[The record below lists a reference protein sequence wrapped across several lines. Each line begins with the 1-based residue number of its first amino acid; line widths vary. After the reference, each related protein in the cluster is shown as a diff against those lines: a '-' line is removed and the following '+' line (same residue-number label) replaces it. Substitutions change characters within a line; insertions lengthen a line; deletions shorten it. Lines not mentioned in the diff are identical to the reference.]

1 MHITARSYLTAG
13 ISLTTAAA
21 LALTPLAIPANERTV
36 ALPTVT
42 SADVQLTV
50 TPGDVV
56 AFFDTVQGEIEAFN
70 AAVAQLALI
79 PSQTVVQGLES
90 AIELNN
96 EIYTTLIDATDNVT
110 LRAILETL
118 QVSADN
124 GLQSLAFAVGD
135 NGETVVY
142 SHQQIADLLSGIVT
156 GSLSNVIA
164 AAVGVLNNPLT
175 VGNYANLLSSGVVAS
190 AALVGTNTG
199 EIIRSAAHVPLE
211 LTRTQLHLASSQ
223 INNALFAVGQL
234 ITDVVAATGSEL
246 IGAVATAVESITL
259 IPAQLVLNAPFQLAN
274 NTIGAIDAG
283 LNTLLNGIVG
293 NIASEGPAALGLI
306 GIASTVLQ
314 VAINEVGTNP
324 LDPARYLEASGAL
337 IAGGFDSFN
346 LSVATAGDLARV
358 PLDLVYRVVNPEPG
372 TGSLTYS
379 VIRMNEMI
387 GTALSG
393 LLVELG
399 LPEDISNLPRLVAAQ
414 LNTAIAGGADLVV
427 DGLGFAD
434 DVIGGTT
441 GFLIDVSND
450 IENALLGDVPPP
462 ADEPEVTALAVSE
475 DSSKSQTDDDS
486 ADDIADEELQAEDEP
501 AEDEPAEDEV
511 ADEESADEKTAED
524 AAADPAE
531 DEPSEDA
538 DTTAQDAS
546 ESDETPTE
554 KTDSTS
560 TSAPAE

>member
-1 MHITARSYLTAG
+1 MQITARSYLTASV
-13 ISLTTAAA
+13 SLTAAA
-21 LALTPLAIPANERTV
+21 ALTLSPIAIPANERVTN
-36 ALPTVT
+36 LPTVT
-42 SADVQLTV
+42 MADIQLTV
-50 TPGDVV
+50 TPGDVT
-56 AFFDTVQGEIEAFN
+56 AFFDNIQAEIESFN
-70 AAVAQLALI
+70 SAVAQFALV
-79 PSQTVVQGLES
+79 PSQTVVQGLQ
-90 AIELNN
+90 AAVELNN
-96 EIYTTLIDATDNVT
+96 QIYDSLIAATDNVT
-110 LRAILETL
+110 LRAMLETL

-175 VGNYANLLSSGVVAS
+175 VGNYASLLSSGVVAS
-190 AALVGTNTG
+190 TALVGTNTG
-199 EIIRSAAHVPLE
+199 ETIRSAAHVPLE
-211 LTRTQLHLASSQ
+211 LARTQLHLASSQ
-223 INNALFAVGQL
+223 INNALFTVGGLVNVAV
-234 ITDVVAATGSEL
+234 TATGSEL

-314 VAINEVGTNP
+314 VAINEIGANP

-486 ADDIADEELQAEDEP
+486 ADDIADEELQAEDE
-501 AEDEPAEDEV
+501 V
-511 ADEESADEKTAED
+511 ADEEAVEDEAAED

-538 DTTAQDAS
+538 DTTAQGAS

>member
-1 MHITARSYLTAG
+1 MQITARSYLTASV
-13 ISLTTAAA
+13 SLTAAA
-21 LALTPLAIPANERTV
+21 ALTLSPIAIPANERVTN
-36 ALPTVT
+36 LPTVT
-42 SADVQLTV
+42 MADIQLTV
-50 TPGDVV
+50 TPGDVT
-56 AFFDTVQGEIEAFN
+56 AFFDNIQAEIESFN
-70 AAVAQLALI
+70 SAVAQFALV
-79 PSQTVVQGLES
+79 PSQTVVQGLQA

-96 EIYTTLIDATDNVT
+96 QIYDSLIAATDNVT
-110 LRAILETL
+110 LRAMLETL

-234 ITDVVAATGSEL
+234 ITDVVAATGSQL
-246 IGAVATAVESITL
+246 IGAVATAIESITL
-259 IPAQLVLNAPFQLAN
+259 IPAQLVLNTPFQLVN
-274 NTIGAIDAG
+274 NTIGAVDEG
-283 LNTLLNGIVG
+283 LNILLNGIVG
-293 NIASEGPAALGLI
+293 NVASEGPAALGLI

-314 VAINEVGTNP
+314 VAINEIGANP

-399 LPEDISNLPRLVAAQ
+399 LPEDISNLPRAVATQ
-414 LNTAIAGGADLVV
+414 LNTVISGGADLLV

-434 DVIGGTT
+434 EVIGGTT
-441 GFLIDVSND
+441 GFVIDVSND

-486 ADDIADEELQAEDEP
+486 ADDIADEELQAEDE
-501 AEDEPAEDEV
+501 V
-511 ADEESADEKTAED
+511 ADEEAVEDEAAED

-546 ESDETPTE
+546 ESDEKPTE

>member
-1 MHITARSYLTAG
+1 MQITARSSLTAG
-13 ISLTTAAA
+13 VSLTAATA
-21 LALTPLAIPANERTV
+21 LALSPIVVPANERVTN
-36 ALPTVT
+36 LPAVT
-42 SADVQLTV
+42 TADIQLTV
-50 TPGDVV
+50 TPGDVT
-56 AFFDTVQGEIEAFN
+56 AFFDNIQAEIESFN
-70 AAVAQLALI
+70 SAVAQFALI
-79 PSQTVVQGLES
+79 PSQTVVQGLQA

-96 EIYTTLIDATDNVT
+96 QIYDSLIAATNNVT
-110 LRAILETL
+110 LRAMLETL

-234 ITDVVAATGSEL
+234 ITDVVSASGSEL
-246 IGAVATAVESITL
+246 IGAVATAIESITL
-259 IPAQLVLNAPFQLAN
+259 IPAQLVLNTPFQLAN
-274 NTIGAIDAG
+274 NTIGAVDEG
-283 LNTLLNGIVG
+283 LNILLNGIVG
-293 NIASEGPAALGLI
+293 NVASVGPAALGLI

-314 VAINEVGTNP
+314 LAINEVGANP

-399 LPEDISNLPRLVAAQ
+399 LPEEISNLPRVVATQ
-414 LNTAIAGGADLVV
+414 LNTVISGGADLLV

-434 DVIGGTT
+434 EVIGGTT
-441 GFLIDVSND
+441 GFLIDVSTD
-450 IENALLGDVPPP
+450 IENALLGANTPP
-462 ADEPEVTALAVSE
+462 ADDPQVTALAVSE
-475 DSSKSQTDDDS
+475 DSGDSGVDDS
-486 ADDIADEELQAEDEP
+486 DDETAAEELPAEDEP

-511 ADEESADEKTAED
+511 ADEETLED

>member
-1 MHITARSYLTAG
+1 MQITARSYLTAG
-13 ISLTTAAA
+13 VSLTAAA
-21 LALTPLAIPANERTV
+21 ALTLSPIAIPANERVTN
-36 ALPTVT
+36 LPTVT
-42 SADVQLTV
+42 MADIQLTV
-50 TPGDVV
+50 TPGDVT
-56 AFFDTVQGEIEAFN
+56 AFFDNIQAEIESFN
-70 AAVAQLALI
+70 SAVAQFALV
-79 PSQTVVQGLES
+79 PSQTVVQGLQA

-96 EIYTTLIDATDNVT
+96 QIYDSLIAATDNVT
-110 LRAILETL
+110 LRAMLETL

-234 ITDVVAATGSEL
+234 ITDVVAATGSQL
-246 IGAVATAVESITL
+246 IGAVATAIESITL
-259 IPAQLVLNAPFQLAN
+259 IPAQLVLNTPFQLAN
-274 NTIGAIDAG
+274 NTIGAVDEG
-283 LNTLLNGIVG
+283 LNILLNGIVG
-293 NIASEGPAALGLI
+293 NVASEGPAALGLI

-314 VAINEVGTNP
+314 VAINEIGANP

-399 LPEDISNLPRLVAAQ
+399 LPEDISNLPRAVATQ
-414 LNTAIAGGADLVV
+414 LNTVISGGADLLV

-434 DVIGGTT
+434 EVIGGTT
-441 GFLIDVSND
+441 GFVIDVSTD
-450 IENALLGDVPPP
+450 IENALLGANTPP
-462 ADEPEVTALAVSE
+462 ADDPQVTALAVSE
-475 DSSKSQTDDDS
+475 GSSGDSEVDDS
-486 ADDIADEELQAEDEP
+486 ADETAAEELS
-501 AEDEPAEDEV
+501 AEDEV
-511 ADEESADEKTAED
+511 ADEESADEEAVED
-524 AAADPAE
+524 EAADPTA

>member
-1 MHITARSYLTAG
+1 MQISARSYLSAG
-13 ISLTTAAA
+13 VSLTAAAA
-21 LALTPLAIPANERTV
+21 LALTPLAIPANEQTV
-36 ALPTVT
+36 TLPTVS

-50 TPGDVV
+50 TPGDVI
-56 AFFDTVQGEIEAFN
+56 AFFDTVQAEIEAFD
-70 AAVAQLALI
+70 AAVAQLALV

-90 AIELNN
+90 AVELNN
-96 EIYTTLIDATDNVT
+96 EIYSALIDATDNVT
-110 LRAILETL
+110 LRALFETL
-118 QVSADN
+118 RVSADN
-124 GLQSLAFAVGD
+124 GLQNLSIAVGAS
-135 NGETVVY
+135 GETVVY
-142 SHQQIADLLSGIVT
+142 SHQEIADLLSGIVT

-164 AAVGVLNNPLT
+164 AVVGVMNNPLT
-175 VGNYANLLSSGVVAS
+175 FGSYANLLSSGVVAS
-190 AALVGTNTG
+190 TALVGTNTG

-211 LTRTQLHLASSQ
+211 LARTQLHLASSQ
-223 INNALFAVGQL
+223 INNALFTVGGLVNVAV
-234 ITDVVAATGSEL
+234 TATGSEL

-259 IPAQLVLNAPFQLAN
+259 IPAQLALNAPFQLAN

-314 VAINEVGTNP
+314 VAINEIGANP

-346 LSVATAGDLARV
+346 LSITTAGDLARV
-358 PLDLVYRVVNPEPG
+358 PLDLVYRVVNPQPG
-372 TGSLTYS
+372 TGSLTFS

-475 DSSKSQTDDDS
+475 DSSKSQTDDD
-486 ADDIADEELQAEDEP
+486 IADEEL
-501 AEDEPAEDEV
+501 PAEDEV
-511 ADEESADEKTAED
+511 ADEESADEEAVED
-524 AAADPAE
+524 EAADPAA
-531 DEPSEDA
+531 DEPGEDA
-538 DTTAQDAS
+538 DTTSEDAS

-554 KTDSTS
+554 KTDNTS
-560 TSAPAE
+560 TPDSSE

>member
-1 MHITARSYLTAG
+1 MQITARSSLTASV
-13 ISLTTAAA
+13 SLTAAA
-21 LALTPLAIPANERTV
+21 ALTLSPIAIPANERVTN
-36 ALPTVT
+36 LPTVT
-42 SADVQLTV
+42 MADIQLTV
-50 TPGDVV
+50 TPGDVT
-56 AFFDTVQGEIEAFN
+56 AFFDNIQAEIESFN
-70 AAVAQLALI
+70 SAVAQFALV
-79 PSQTVVQGLES
+79 PSQTVVQGLQA

-96 EIYTTLIDATDNVT
+96 QIYDSLIAATDNVT
-110 LRAILETL
+110 LRAMLETL

-175 VGNYANLLSSGVVAS
+175 VGNYASLLSSGVVAS
-190 AALVGTNTG
+190 TALVGTNTG

-211 LTRTQLHLASSQ
+211 LARTQLHLASSQ
-223 INNALFAVGQL
+223 INNALFTVGGLVNVAV
-234 ITDVVAATGSEL
+234 TATGSQL

-314 VAINEVGTNP
+314 VAINEIGANP

-434 DVIGGTT
+434 EVIGGTT
-441 GFLIDVSND
+441 GFVIDVSTD
-450 IENALLGDVPPP
+450 IENALLGANTPP
-462 ADEPEVTALAVSE
+462 ADDPQVTALAVSE
-475 DSSKSQTDDDS
+475 DSGDSGVDDS
-486 ADDIADEELQAEDEP
+486 DDETAAEELS
-501 AEDEPAEDEV
+501 AEDEV
-511 ADEESADEKTAED
+511 AGEESADEKTAED
-524 AAADPAE
+524 AAADPAK

-538 DTTAQDAS
+538 DTTAQEAS

>member
-1 MHITARSYLTAG
+1 MQITARSYLTASV
-13 ISLTTAAA
+13 SLTAAA
-21 LALTPLAIPANERTV
+21 ALTLSPIAIPANERVTN
-36 ALPTVT
+36 LPTVT
-42 SADVQLTV
+42 MADIQLTV
-50 TPGDVV
+50 TPGDVT
-56 AFFDTVQGEIEAFN
+56 AFFDNIQAEIESFN
-70 AAVAQLALI
+70 SAVAQFALV
-79 PSQTVVQGLES
+79 PSQTVVQGLQ
-90 AIELNN
+90 AAVELNN
-96 EIYTTLIDATDNVT
+96 QIYDSLIAATDNVT
-110 LRAILETL
+110 LRAMLETL

-175 VGNYANLLSSGVVAS
+175 VGNYASLLSSGVVAS
-190 AALVGTNTG
+190 TALVGTNTG
-199 EIIRSAAHVPLE
+199 ETIRSAAHVPLE
-211 LTRTQLHLASSQ
+211 LARTQLHLASSQ
-223 INNALFAVGQL
+223 INNALFTVGGLVNVAV
-234 ITDVVAATGSEL
+234 TATGSEL

-314 VAINEVGTNP
+314 VAINEIGANP

-486 ADDIADEELQAEDEP
+486 ADDIADEELQAEDE
-501 AEDEPAEDEV
+501 V
-511 ADEESADEKTAED
+511 ADEEAVEDEAAED

>member
-1 MHITARSYLTAG
+1 MTNLPAV
-13 ISLTTAAA
+13 TTAD
-21 LALTPLAIPANERTV
+21 I
-36 ALPTVT
+36 
-42 SADVQLTV
+42 QLTV
-50 TPGDVV
+50 TPGDVT
-56 AFFDTVQGEIEAFN
+56 AFFDNIQAEIESFN
-70 AAVAQLALI
+70 SAVAQFALI
-79 PSQTVVQGLES
+79 PSQTVVQGLQA

-96 EIYTTLIDATDNVT
+96 QIYDSLIAATNNVT
-110 LRAILETL
+110 LRAMLETL

-234 ITDVVAATGSEL
+234 ITDVVSASGSEL
-246 IGAVATAVESITL
+246 IGAVATAIESITL
-259 IPAQLVLNAPFQLAN
+259 IPAQLVLNTPFQLAN
-274 NTIGAIDAG
+274 NTIGAVDEG
-283 LNTLLNGIVG
+283 LNILLNGIVG
-293 NIASEGPAALGLI
+293 NVASVGPAALGLI

-314 VAINEVGTNP
+314 LAINEVGANP

-399 LPEDISNLPRLVAAQ
+399 LPEEISNLPRVVATQ
-414 LNTAIAGGADLVV
+414 LNTVISGGADLLV

-434 DVIGGTT
+434 EVIGGTT
-441 GFLIDVSND
+441 GFLIDVSAD
-450 IENALLGDVPPP
+450 IENALLGANTPP
-462 ADEPEVTALAVSE
+462 ADDPQVTALAVSE
-475 DSSKSQTDDDS
+475 DSGDSGVDDS
-486 ADDIADEELQAEDEP
+486 DDETAAEELP

-511 ADEESADEKTAED
+511 ADEEPADEETLED

-546 ESDETPTE
+546 ESDEMPTE
-554 KTDSTS
+554 KTNSTS

>member
-1 MHITARSYLTAG
+1 MQITARSSLTAG
-13 ISLTTAAA
+13 VSLTAAA
-21 LALTPLAIPANERTV
+21 ALTLSPIAIPANERVTN
-36 ALPTVT
+36 LPTVT
-42 SADVQLTV
+42 MADIQLTV
-50 TPGDVV
+50 TPGDVT
-56 AFFDTVQGEIEAFN
+56 AFFDNIQAEIESFN
-70 AAVAQLALI
+70 SAVAQFALV
-79 PSQTVVQGLES
+79 PSQTVVQGLQA

-96 EIYTTLIDATDNVT
+96 QIYDSLIAATDNVT
-110 LRAILETL
+110 LRAMLETL

-135 NGETVVY
+135 NGATVVY
-142 SHQQIADLLSGIVT
+142 SHQQIADLLSGVVT

-234 ITDVVAATGSEL
+234 ITDVVAATGSQL
-246 IGAVATAVESITL
+246 IGAVATAIESITL
-259 IPAQLVLNAPFQLAN
+259 IPAQLVLNTPFQLAN
-274 NTIGAIDAG
+274 NTIGAVDEG
-283 LNTLLNGIVG
+283 LNILLNGIVG
-293 NIASEGPAALGLI
+293 NVASEGPAALGLI

-314 VAINEVGTNP
+314 LAINEVGTNP

-346 LSVATAGDLARV
+346 LGVATAGDLARV

-399 LPEDISNLPRLVAAQ
+399 LPEDISNLPRAVATQ
-414 LNTAIAGGADLVV
+414 LNTVISGGADLLV

-434 DVIGGTT
+434 EVIGGTT
-441 GFLIDVSND
+441 GFVIDVSTD
-450 IENALLGDVPPP
+450 IENALLGANTPP
-462 ADEPEVTALAVSE
+462 ADDPQVTALAVSE
-475 DSSKSQTDDDS
+475 GSGDSEVDDS
-486 ADDIADEELQAEDEP
+486 ADETAAEELSAK
-501 AEDEPAEDEV
+501 DEV
-511 ADEESADEKTAED
+511 ADEESADEETAED

-546 ESDETPTE
+546 ESDGTPTE

>member
-1 MHITARSYLTAG
+1 MQITARSYLTASV
-13 ISLTTAAA
+13 SLTAAA
-21 LALTPLAIPANERTV
+21 ALTLSPIAIPANERVTN
-36 ALPTVT
+36 LPTVT
-42 SADVQLTV
+42 MADIQLTV
-50 TPGDVV
+50 TPGDVT
-56 AFFDTVQGEIEAFN
+56 AFFDNIQAEIESFN
-70 AAVAQLALI
+70 SAVAQFALV
-79 PSQTVVQGLES
+79 PSQTVVQGLQ
-90 AIELNN
+90 AAVELNN
-96 EIYTTLIDATDNVT
+96 QIYDSLIAATDNVT
-110 LRAILETL
+110 LRAMLETL

-259 IPAQLVLNAPFQLAN
+259 IPAQLVLNTPFQLAN
-274 NTIGAIDAG
+274 NTIGAVDEG
-283 LNTLLNGIVG
+283 LNILLNGIVG
-293 NIASEGPAALGLI
+293 NVASEGPAALGLI

-314 VAINEVGTNP
+314 LAINEIGANP

-399 LPEDISNLPRLVAAQ
+399 LPEDISNLPRAVATQ
-414 LNTAIAGGADLVV
+414 LNTVISGGADLLV

-434 DVIGGTT
+434 EVIGGTT
-441 GFLIDVSND
+441 GFVIDVSTD
-450 IENALLGDVPPP
+450 IENALLGANTPP
-462 ADEPEVTALAVSE
+462 ADDPQVTALAVSE
-475 DSSKSQTDDDS
+475 DSGDSGVDDS
-486 ADDIADEELQAEDEP
+486 DDETAAEELS
-501 AEDEPAEDEV
+501 AEDEV
-511 ADEESADEKTAED
+511 AGEKSADEKTAED

-538 DTTAQDAS
+538 DTTAQEAS

>member
-1 MHITARSYLTAG
+1 MQITARSSLTAG
-13 ISLTTAAA
+13 VSLTAAA
-21 LALTPLAIPANERTV
+21 ALTLSPIAIPANERVTN
-36 ALPTVT
+36 LPTVT
-42 SADVQLTV
+42 MADIQLTV
-50 TPGDVV
+50 TPGDVT
-56 AFFDTVQGEIEAFN
+56 AFFDNIQAEIESFN
-70 AAVAQLALI
+70 SAVAQFALV
-79 PSQTVVQGLES
+79 PSQTVVQGLQA

-96 EIYTTLIDATDNVT
+96 QIYDSLIAATDNVT
-110 LRAILETL
+110 LRAMLETL

-135 NGETVVY
+135 NGATVVY
-142 SHQQIADLLSGIVT
+142 SHQQIADLLSGVVT

-234 ITDVVAATGSEL
+234 ITDVVAATGSQL

-314 VAINEVGTNP
+314 VAINEIGANP

-450 IENALLGDVPPP
+450 IENALLGANTPP
-462 ADEPEVTALAVSE
+462 ADDPQVTALAVSE
-475 DSSKSQTDDDS
+475 DSGDSGVDDS
-486 ADDIADEELQAEDEP
+486 DDETAAEELS
-501 AEDEPAEDEV
+501 AEDEV
-511 ADEESADEKTAED
+511 AGEESADEKTAED

-538 DTTAQDAS
+538 DTTAQEAS